1 MEYTDEWTQ
10 IVNSAIVLEGLDIM
24 GFNTP
29 TPIQKAVIP
38 QAIQHRK
45 DVIGAAETGSGK
57 TLAFAVPIFA
67 RWLEELKKDLPKDQM
82 TLFALVVTPTREL
95 AIQIRDVFRQLSAK
109 EEPRGLHIIA
119 IVGGMSIQK
128 QQRLLKSRPDIVV
141 GTPGRLWALKESGEE
156 HLNELAGLRF
166 IVVDEIDR
174 MLKEGH
180 FQELRHIIKHVHSK
194 RKEQLEIIGE
204 KGHPLQTFVF
214 SATLTFT
221 YNISLRADENSE
233 ANNLQKMDSKQK
245 VKQIARS
252 MCMRKGSEKLAIID
266 LTTTKKIPN
275 MLVEC
280 RMDCTDLL
288 HKDANLFYLLKRYG
302 GRTLVF
308 CNSVS
313 AVRRLQAIL
322 RKLTPRSVGTLPCLL
337 HGRMKEKERL
347 KSVERFSASENSI
360 LLATDVA
367 ARGLDFQ
374 SVQQIVHY
382 QVPQT
387 TENYIH
393 RSGRTARALNSGL
406 SILFVDPMDLHYYQ
420 KICRGMER
428 EEDLEVLAID
438 NPNLFERCKYLVEL
452 ATEAE
457 SIEHRGRKQR
467 TKISW
472 FQRMAKEADLIWDSD
487 EESTSAQRNDT
498 ENEDWNQKKM
508 DKNLKRIETTLQRM
522 LQALPPS
529 NLHKENNVH
538 EETEDKHNED
548 GKERVRK
555 RIKLQRGRNKW
566 LKKRPK
572 LK

>member
-1 MEYTDEWTQ
+1 MEHNGEWTE
-10 IVNSAIVLEGLDIM
+10 IINSEYILKGLDTM
-24 GFNTP
+24 GFINP

-38 QAIQHRK
+38 QATQHRK
-45 DVIGAAETGSGK
+45 DIIGAAETGSGK
-57 TLAFAVPIFA
+57 TLAFAVPIID
-67 RWLEELKKDLPKDQM
+67 RWLKELKKDLPRDQ
-82 TLFALVVTPTREL
+82 TELFALVVTPTREL
-95 AIQIRDVFRQLSAK
+95 AIQIRDVFRQFSALK
-109 EEPRGLHIIA
+109 EPRELRIVA

-128 QQRLLKSRPDIVV
+128 QQRLLKSQPDIIV

-156 HLNELAGLRF
+156 HLNILSGLQI

-180 FQELRHIIKHVHSK
+180 FKELKFIIKHIHSK
-194 RKEQLEIIGE
+194 RNEHFKTIGE
-204 KGHPLQTFVF
+204 KGPPLQTFVF

-221 YNISLRADENSE
+221 YNVG
-233 ANNLQKMDSKQK
+233 LQSDGRNEIKDTQKIDSKQK

-252 MCMRKGSEKLAIID
+252 MYMRRGPEKLAVVD
-266 LTTTKKIPN
+266 LTTTTKIPN

-322 RKLTPRSVGTLPCLL
+322 RKLTRRNIDTLPCIL

-347 KSVERFSASENSI
+347 KSVEKFAASENSV

-374 SVQQIVHY
+374 SVQQIIHY

-406 SILFVDPMDLHYYQ
+406 SILFVDPMDLQYYQ
-420 KICRGMER
+420 KICRGMEKN
-428 EEDLEVLAID
+428 EDLEVLTVD
-438 NPNLFERCKYLVEL
+438 DRKLFERCKYLVEL

-467 TKISW
+467 TKSSW
-472 FQRMAKEADLIWDSD
+472 FQRMAKEADLIWDSG
-487 EESTSAQRNDT
+487 EESISTQKNVLDDD
-498 ENEDWNQKKM
+498 NWHQKKM
-508 DKNLKRIETTLQRM
+508 DRKLKQIETTLQKM
-522 LQALPPS
+522 LQSLTPS
-529 NLHKENNVH
+529 NLCKENNDL
-538 EETEDKHNED
+538 EAEGDNHNED
-548 GKERVRK
+548 AKELVRK
-555 RIKLQRGRNKW
+555 RIKLERGKNKW

>member
-1 MEYTDEWTQ
+1 MEHNGEWTE
-10 IVNSAIVLEGLDIM
+10 IINSEYILKGLDTM
-24 GFNTP
+24 G
-29 TPIQKAVIP
+29 
-38 QAIQHRK
+38 
-45 DVIGAAETGSGK
+45 GK
-57 TLAFAVPIFA
+57 TLAFAIPIFD
-67 RWLEELKKDLPKDQM
+67 RWLKEFKKDVPKDQ
-82 TLFALVVTPTREL
+82 TKLFALVVTPTREL
-95 AIQIRDVFRQLSAK
+95 AIQIRDVFRQLAALK
-109 EEPRGLHIIA
+109 EPRELRIVA

-128 QQRLLKSRPDIVV
+128 QQRLLKSQPDIIV

-156 HLNELAGLRF
+156 HLNILSGLQI

-180 FQELRHIIKHVHSK
+180 FKELKYIIKHIHSK
-194 RKEQLEIIGE
+194 RNEHFKTIGE
-204 KGHPLQTFVF
+204 KGPPLQTFVF

-221 YNISLRADENSE
+221 YNVGLQSDGKSE
-233 ANNLQKMDSKQK
+233 IKDTQKIDSKQK

-252 MCMRKGSEKLAIID
+252 MHMRRGPEKLAVVD
-266 LTTTKKIPN
+266 LTTTTKIPN

-322 RKLTPRSVGTLPCLL
+322 RKLTRRNIDTLPCIL

-347 KSVERFSASENSI
+347 KSVEKFAASENSI

-374 SVQQIVHY
+374 SVQQIIHY

-406 SILFVDPMDLHYYQ
+406 SILFVDPMDLQYYQ
-420 KICRGMER
+420 KICRGMEKN
-428 EEDLEVLAID
+428 EDLEVLTVD
-438 NPNLFERCKYLVEL
+438 DRKLFERCKYLVEL

-467 TKISW
+467 TKSSW
-472 FQRMAKEADLIWDSD
+472 FQRMAKEADLIWDSG
-487 EESTSAQRNDT
+487 EESTSGKKNALDDD
-498 ENEDWNQKKM
+498 DWNQKKM
-508 DKNLKRIETTLQRM
+508 DRKLKQIETTLQKM
-522 LQALPPS
+522 LYSLTPS
-529 NLHKENNVH
+529 NLCKENNNH
-538 EETEDKHNED
+538 EAEDKHNED
-548 GKERVRK
+548 AKELVRK
-555 RIKLQRGRNKW
+555 RIKLERGKNKW

>member
-1 MEYTDEWTQ
+1 MEHNGEWTE
-10 IVNSAIVLEGLDIM
+10 IIDSEYILKGLGNM
-24 GFNTP
+24 GFIKP

-45 DVIGAAETGSGK
+45 DIIGAAETGSGK
-57 TLAFAVPIFA
+57 TLAFAVPIFD
-67 RWLEELKKDLPKDQM
+67 RWLKELKKDVPKDQ
-82 TLFALVVTPTREL
+82 TKLFALIVTPTREL
-95 AIQIRDVFRQLSAK
+95 AIQIRDVFRQLSAVK
-109 EEPRGLHIIA
+109 EPRELRIVA

-128 QQRLLKSRPDIVV
+128 QQRLLKSQPDIIV

-156 HLNELAGLRF
+156 HLNILSGLQF

-180 FQELRHIIKHVHSK
+180 FQELKYIIKHIHSK
-194 RKEQLEIIGE
+194 RTEHCKTSGE
-204 KGHPLQTFVF
+204 KGSPLQTFVF

-221 YNISLRADENSE
+221 YNVGLKSDGKNEIKDT
-233 ANNLQKMDSKQK
+233 QKIDSKQK

-252 MCMRKGSEKLAIID
+252 MYMRRGPEKLAVVD

-322 RKLTPRSVGTLPCLL
+322 RKLTPHGTGTLPCIL
-337 HGRMKEKERL
+337 HGRMKEKDRL
-347 KSVERFSASENSI
+347 KSVEKFAASENSI

-374 SVQQIVHY
+374 SVQQIIHY
-382 QVPQT
+382 Q
-387 TENYIH
+387 NYIH

-406 SILFVDPMDLHYYQ
+406 SILFVDPMDLQYYQ
-420 KICRGMER
+420 KICRGMEKSFLFIKKYLMLR
-428 EEDLEVLAID
+428 CLGEDLEVLTID
-438 NPNLFERCKYLVEL
+438 DRKLFESCKYLVEL

-467 TKISW
+467 TKSSW
-472 FQRMAKEADLIWDSD
+472 FQRMVILFL
-487 EESTSAQRNDT
+487 
-498 ENEDWNQKKM
+498 M
-508 DKNLKRIETTLQRM
+508 Y
-522 LQALPPS
+522 
-529 NLHKENNVH
+529 
-538 EETEDKHNED
+538 
-548 GKERVRK
+548 
-555 RIKLQRGRNKW
+555 
-566 LKKRPK
+566 
-572 LK
+572 